1 MDRCIYIE
9 HEKGKEAVTFDY
21 AFLISSDDVDFGVG
35 GGEREQTSFG
45 TLHSTDDTTRLVLP
59 TYARLADLRLL

>member
-1 MDRCIYIE
+1 MPIIEVAKEALDRCIYID

-45 TLHSTDDTTRLVLP
+45 TLRTKRLVLQ
-59 TYARLADLRLL
+59 T